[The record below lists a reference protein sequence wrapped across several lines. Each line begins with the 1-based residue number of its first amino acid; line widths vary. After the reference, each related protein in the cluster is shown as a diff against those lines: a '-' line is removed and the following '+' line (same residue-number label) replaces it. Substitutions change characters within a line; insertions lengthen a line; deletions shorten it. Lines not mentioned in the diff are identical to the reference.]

1 MKTFIRRSL
10 SCIATATLLLATLS
24 AYAGFSVSGTQLLDA
39 HGNPFVMRGVNLP
52 HAWYTEETSQALA
65 HISNRGA
72 NTVRVVL
79 ANGVLWSRTP
89 ASQIQDIISQ
99 AKDQNL
105 IVVLEVH
112 DTTGYGEQH
121 AATLDQAVDYWISI
135 SDALMGEEAYVII
148 NIGNEPH
155 GNGHAAS
162 TWVNDWSTAIQRMRN
177 AGFTH
182 TLMVDAA
189 NWGQDWEQ
197 IMLNNAQTVF
207 NSDPLDN
214 TIFSVHMYEVYPNDN
229 AVNSYMS
236 AFHSM
241 GLHLLVGEFAADH
254 FGSYVDAGAILARA
268 EQYGF
273 GYLGWSWSGNGSGLE
288 SLDIV
293 TNFSN
298 NLSPWGELLFNSSNG
313 ITNTSQLATVYT
325 DGDTGGSDGGGSNS
339 GGTGE
344 QCNWHGDFFPICEH
358 SDNGWGWENNQS
370 CIGHSDCAAAGGTD
384 DSSDNGSPGD
394 GDDSPGAGGC
404 GIANNGYPYCCDS
417 SSDTGG
423 GWGWENNQ
431 SCVMQSGSGSGG
443 GATSCNW
450 YGNIFPLCNN
460 QSSGWGWENDQS
472 CIGADTCNSQ

>member
-1 MKTFIRRSL
+1 MKTLIRKWL
-10 SCIATATLLLATLS
+10 SCITLS
-24 AYAGFSVSGTQLLDA
+24 ILSLAALAANAGFSVSGTQLLDA
-39 HGNPFVMRGVNLP
+39 NGNPFVMRGVNVP
-52 HAWYTEETSQALA
+52 HAWYTGETAQAFT
-65 HISNRGA
+65 HISSRGA

-89 ASQIQDIISQ
+89 ESQVRDIISQ

-121 AATLDQAVDYWISI
+121 AATLDQAVDYWIAI
-135 SDALMGEEAYVII
+135 ADALMGEEAYVII

-155 GNGHAAS
+155 GNGHSAN
-162 TWVNDWSTAIQRMRN
+162 TWVNDWSSAIQRLRN

-197 IMLNNAQTVF
+197 IMLNHAQTVF
-207 NSDPLDN
+207 NSDPLGN

-236 AFHSM
+236 AFNSM
-241 GLHLLVGEFAADH
+241 GLPLLVGEFAADH
-254 FGSYVDAGAILARA
+254 FGSYVDAGAILNRA

-288 SLDIV
+288 SLDV
-293 TNFSN
+293 VYNFSN
-298 NLSPWGELLFNSSNG
+298 NLTPWGDLLFNSTNG
-313 ITNTSQLATVYT
+313 ISSTAQPATVFT
-325 DGDTGGSDGGGSNS
+325 DGEPGNGDPGNGDPGNGDPGNGGSGN
-339 GGTGE
+339 
-344 QCNWHGDFFPICEH
+344 QCNWYGHLFPMCEH

-370 CIGHSDCAAAGGTD
+370 CIGYTECAAHGGI
-384 DSSDNGSPGD
+384 DSSPGNGSSGNGSNDNGSSSGND
-394 GDDSPGAGGC
+394 C
-404 GIANNGYPYCCDS
+404 GTASNGYPYCCEASSATGDDWGWENGQSCVVQSGCGTAPNGYPYCCYS

-431 SCVMQSGSGSGG
+431 SCVMQ
-443 GATSCNW
+443 
-450 YGNIFPLCNN
+450 
-460 QSSGWGWENDQS
+460 
-472 CIGADTCNSQ
+472 